1 MAFIIPEDT
10 STQVRLEGYSSYLF
24 QYTVPTDASDGFAR
38 AITFTLESEDEYNP
52 IDLYFS
58 LDDTIYQNEERKI
71 ENIMSNGVGFYFTE
85 NDNGWC
91 TACKIYFFAEV
102 LNGGRYYA
110 KGVSTSRNPLIT
122 NVGSFDKMVNIRQQD
137 CYQYYANNQ
146 NNDIIITAQQYQGD
160 IELYV
165 AGTFQPTN
173 PAGPTGTGI
182 ILVSERG
189 FKRSL
194 ILSALDRVR
203 QNRATGVYNLCIF
216 GNDDSSVNIAI
227 SEENNAQRYDVS
239 DR

>member
-1 MAFIIPEDT
+1 VKKGGDTCVIKNNEIAIGNVLFIGVRCINPCNYTLNSNYFMAFIIPEDT

-137 CYQYYANNQ
+137 CY
-146 NNDIIITAQQYQGD
+146 
-160 IELYV
+160 
-165 AGTFQPTN
+165 
-173 PAGPTGTGI
+173 
-182 ILVSERG
+182 
-189 FKRSL
+189 
-194 ILSALDRVR
+194 
-203 QNRATGVYNLCIF
+203 
-216 GNDDSSVNIAI
+216 
-227 SEENNAQRYDVS
+227 
-239 DR
+239 